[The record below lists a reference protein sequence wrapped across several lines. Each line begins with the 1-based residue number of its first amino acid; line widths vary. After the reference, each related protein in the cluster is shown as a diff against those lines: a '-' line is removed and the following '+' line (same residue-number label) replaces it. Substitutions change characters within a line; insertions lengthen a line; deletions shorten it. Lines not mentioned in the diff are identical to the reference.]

1 MVVLRWFAP
10 LVVLLMAWP
19 AGAEERCPTRR
30 HVDCAGAERAI
41 AAAIAADP
49 WMTLIDQA
57 WRMRMAE
64 LSHLLG
70 PAGAAELAAQD
81 VAQRRVLS
89 RDLFFTPDGAVEPDS
104 VPGLRWRMELWLMR
118 LIRLQPDPPAVMEG
132 IWFNLTGEAV
142 IRRRNGGRYLVTI
155 STVEPYALASTCEYE
170 GEGRSDR
177 ADRLET
183 DDGALELT
191 WDGPML
197 RIRQLVNGHQPFCGA
212 VATVTG
218 RYFRIG
224 DAD

>member
-1 MVVLRWFAP
+1 MAVLRCFA
-10 LVVLLMAWP
+10 LLAVLLVTWP

-49 WMTLIDQA
+49 WMTLLDQA
-57 WRMRMAE
+57 RRMRMAE
-64 LSHLLG
+64 LSPLLG
-70 PAGAAELAAQD
+70 PAGAAELVAQD
-81 VAQRRVLS
+81 GAQRRVLS
-89 RDLFFTPDGAVEPDS
+89 RELFFTPDGAMEPDS
-104 VPGLRWRMELWLMR
+104 VPGLRSQLEFWLMR
-118 LIRLQPDPPAVMEG
+118 LIRLQPDPPPVMDG

-142 IRRRNGGRYLVTI
+142 IRRRHDGRYLVTI
-155 STVEPYALASTCEYE
+155 NTVELYALASTCEYD
-170 GEGRSDR
+170 GAGRSDR
-177 ADRLET
+177 VDRLET

-197 RIRQLVNGHQPFCGA
+197 LVRELVSGPQPFCGA